1 MGENGEGSFG
11 GDARQRL
18 VQEFAVA
25 YYNGSLKP
33 NLAEKNPMTGKEIE
47 FLMDAPQF
55 DKIKRSE
62 MWSFSNAVGSGYQYR
77 VVYKDK
83 RFSDLEPL
91 MQMYSGVVIAPDGD
105 VTGVE
110 RRLYEI
116 ILVLMRE
123 GRVPKT
129 FKLESPRDLREE
141 RMAAMLDE
149 FGKSLDELGK
159 RVRQLED
166 QLATQRAKGI
176 EKDLPPPRSTG

>member
-1 MGENGEGSFG
+1 MNESGEGSFG
-11 GDARQRL
+11 GEARHRL

-33 NLAEKNPMTGKEIE
+33 NLAERNPMTGREVE

-55 DKIKRSE
+55 EKTKRSD
-62 MWSFSNAVGSGYQYR
+62 MWSFSTAVGTGYQYR

-91 MQMYSGVVIAPDGD
+91 IQVYSGAASAPEADGSEI
-105 VTGVE
+105 E
-110 RRLYEI
+110 RRLYEV

-129 FKLESPRDLREE
+129 FKIQSPAEAREE
-141 RMAAMLDE
+141 RMAALLDE

-166 QLATQRAKGI
+166 QLGVQRSQSSQDG
-176 EKDLPPPRSTG
+176 PQVVNQS